1 MKKSLSLILLFLL
14 LTACGVANPTQ
25 TPIENTQEPD
35 PVELDVSKEVASTE
49 ITLPAAVVDDVIPS
63 VDVTYFTP
71 SQGEGPYYTVEKP
84 DDRDNDLTVLAG
96 ASGQP
101 QGEVIEFFGAMY
113 DANGLP
119 ISGAVI
125 EIWQTD
131 SNGVYLHPGDPGTES
146 RDRNFQFYGE
156 ATTADD
162 GSYWFRTI
170 LPGRYEPRPMHIHF
184 KVLIA
189 GQVVLTSQFYF
200 LGDPSLETDGLV
212 AGAGSESKHL
222 IITLYEG
229 KDANGNP
236 ILIGERDIFLD
247 IK

>member
-1 MKKSLSLILLFLL
+1 MKKSLLLFVFTLL
-14 LTACGVANPTQ
+14 LVSCGATN
-25 TPIENTQEPD
+25 
-35 PVELDVSKEVASTE
+35 PVEISIQENNLPNVSIEDAPEEEAPPAEVEAD
-49 ITLPAAVVDDVIPS
+49 AVTPS
-63 VDVTYFTP
+63 VEVPYFTP

-101 QGEVIEFFGAMY
+101 QGEVIEFFGTMY
-113 DANGLP
+113 HASGLP

-131 SNGVYLHPGDPGTES
+131 SNGVYLHPGDPGTET

-162 GSYWFRTI
+162 GTYRFRTI

-184 KVLIA
+184 KVLVG

-229 KDANGNP
+229 EDANGNA

-247 IK
+247 LK